1 MSKKISKVYIS
12 ADMEGI
18 SGIVD
23 MDDTQPVGRDYQQ
36 GRLLM
41 TEDVNAAVRGALAGG
56 ATEIVVNDAHGP
68 MRNILPESLHE
79 KATLIR
85 GKAKPMGMLEG
96 LDDTFN
102 AIICIGFHARAG
114 ENGVLSHS
122 FMGHEVEDIWLN
134 DKPVGEIGLLCAVA
148 QEIDV
153 PVVMLTGDNI
163 ACEEV
168 EQWSSVAKTVSVKES
183 VDRFAANLLPLEKA
197 RDEIEATAKAVV
209 MHEKQN
215 SESPNVH
222 QVSTLKIRWQSASVA
237 SHLAGIP
244 GVTLCDSRT
253 VEVKGTVIELYRLL
267 FVFFKVAASMT
278 NQQPYC

>member
-23 MDDTQPVGRDYQQ
+23 MDDTQPAGRDYQQ
-36 GRLLM
+36 GRKLM
-41 TEDVNAAVRGALAGG
+41 TEDINAAVRGALAGG
-56 ATEIVVNDAHGP
+56 AKEVVVNDAHGP
-68 MRNILPESLHE
+68 MRNILPEQLHE
-79 KATLIR
+79 KAALIR

-96 LDDTFN
+96 LDDSFD

-134 DKPVGEIGLLCAVA
+134 DKPVGEIGLLCAA
-148 QEIDV
+148 SQEVGV
-153 PVVMLTGDNI
+153 PVVMLTGDNV

-168 EQWSSVAKTVSVKES
+168 RQWSAVVKTVPVKGS
-183 VDRFAANLLPLEKA
+183 IDRFAANLLPIEKA
-197 RDEIEATAKAVV
+197 KYEIEAMAKAVI
-209 MHEKQN
+209 MREKQS
-215 SESPNVH
+215 SESSDVH
-222 QVSTLKIRWQSASVA
+222 QGSTLKVRWQSASVA
-237 SHLAGIP
+237 SHLTGIP
-244 GVTLCDSRT
+244 GVMLCDSRT
-253 VEVKGTVIELYRLL
+253 VEVKGTVIELYKLL

>member
-1 MSKKISKVYIS
+1 MRKKMNKVYIS

-23 MDDTQPVGRDYQQ
+23 MDDTQPTGRDYQQ
-36 GRLLM
+36 ARKFM
-41 TEDVNAAVRGALAGG
+41 TEDINAAIRGTLAGG

-68 MRNILPESLHE
+68 MRNILPEQLHE

-96 LDDTFN
+96 LDKTFD

-134 DKPVGEIGLLCAVA
+134 DKPVGEIGLLHAAA
-148 QEIDV
+148 QEIGV
-153 PVVMLTGDNI
+153 PVIMLTGDNV
-163 ACEEV
+163 ACKEIEEWDPAV
-168 EQWSSVAKTVSVKES
+168 KTVSVKES
-183 VDRFAANLLPLEKA
+183 IDRFAASLLPLEKA
-197 RDEIEATAKAVV
+197 RNEIEAAAKTVV
-209 MHEKQN
+209 MREKQSN
-215 SESPNVH
+215 EDSDTH
-222 QVSTLKIRWQSASVA
+222 QASTLRVRWQSASVA
-237 SHLAGIP
+237 SHLTGIP
-244 GVTLCDSRT
+244 GVALCDSRT
-253 VEVKGTVIELYRLL
+253 VESKGTVTELYRLL
-267 FVFFKVAASMT
+267 FIFFKVTASMT